1 MGEGRSPRSGRKK
14 IPLILSP
21 AARAYVAHRTVPTAY
36 AVGYGLGARYAGF
49 PGISLGSLT
58 ANNMNLQLASMAIAM
73 PHVSRHPTRQP
84 FRGVLTL
91 VDAPS
96 TRPPSGARGHRVLLS
111 RTAADRAL
119 ASLLGMALD
128 YTLELDGHDARRKVG
143 IITSAEIA
151 GGRLQVAGYL
161 FARDFPELVAELRSS
176 GRALGMSYEIADA
189 HVADVRASIWVLTEV
204 TFTGAAI
211 LRREKAAYPDTW
223 IALQAS

>member
-1 MGEGRSPRSGRKK
+1 
-14 IPLILSP
+14 
-21 AARAYVAHRTVPTAY
+21 
-36 AVGYGLGARYAGF
+36 
-49 PGISLGSLT
+49 
-58 ANNMNLQLASMAIAM
+58 MAIEM
-73 PHVSRHPTRQP
+73 PPVSRHPNRQP

-128 YTLELDGHDARRKVG
+128 YTLALDGHDARRKVG
-143 IITSAEIA
+143 IITSAEITN
-151 GGRLQVAGYL
+151 GRLQVGGYL
-161 FARDFPELVAELRSS
+161 FARDFPELIAELRSN

-189 HVADVRASIWVLTEV
+189 HVADVRASIWVLTDV

-223 IALQAS
+223 IELETSSVAGSRSSAVKVPGRRPTTDDQRQQPRS